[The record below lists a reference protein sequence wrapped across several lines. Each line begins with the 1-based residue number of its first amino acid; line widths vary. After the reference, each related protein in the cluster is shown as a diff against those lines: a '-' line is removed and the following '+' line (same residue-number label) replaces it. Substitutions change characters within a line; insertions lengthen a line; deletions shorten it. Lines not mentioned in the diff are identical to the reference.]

1 MQADFDHM
9 YMTWLIDQYAKSG
22 KKKWLD
28 LLEIHIKFL
37 KKLNAHEVESVQQS
51 RIAKTQ

>member
-9 YMTWLIDQYAKSG
+9 YMTWLIDQYCKTG
-22 KKKWLD
+22 KGKWLD

-37 KKLNAHEVESVQQS
+37 KRQTDEEKSSDLPD